1 MQRLFDIVTES
12 SCDVPQSFFE
22 ERELTCV
29 PLGFIMDGVNYEGV
43 DGEHIDVKDFYNKL
57 REGKMPSTYQITAE
71 VAKSYLEKSL
81 KAGRDVLVVAF
92 SSGLSGTAGQFAVA
106 AKELGETYPDRKIIV
121 VDSLCAS
128 MGEGLLVDYVV
139 KKASTGASIEDT
151 AAYAE
156 NLKLSICHL
165 FTVDDLVHL
174 KRGGR
179 CSATSAIIG
188 SILKIKPIMHMNNEG
203 KLEVTSKTVGRKKA
217 INTLVEGLLE
227 VQAMDDDDPIFLSH
241 GDCEEDAEYAI
252 GLLRKHFPNKEIVK
266 STIGAVIGT
275 HSGPG
280 TLALFCKAKRR

>member
-12 SCDVPQSFFE
+12 SCDMPQSFFE
-22 ERELTCV
+22 EREVACV

-71 VAKSYLEKSL
+71 VAKPYLEKSL
-81 KAGRDVLVVAF
+81 KAGRDVLVIAF
-92 SSGLSGTAGQFAVA
+92 SSGLSGTAGQFVVA
-106 AKELGETYPDRKIIV
+106 AKELGEAYPDRKIIV

-139 KKASTGASIEDT
+139 KKASTGASIEET

-156 NLKLSICHL
+156 DLKLSLCHL
-165 FTVDDLVHL
+165 FTVDDLFHL

-217 INTLVEGLLE
+217 INTLVEWLLE
-227 VQAMDDDDPIFLSH
+227 VQAMDEDDPIFISN
-241 GDCEEDAEYAI
+241 GDCEADVEYAI
-252 GLLRKHFPNKEIVK
+252 GLLRKHFPNKEIVV

-280 TLALFCKAKRR
+280 TFAMFCKAKRR